1 MEPEDFVQALSS
13 KFTALAPQLLDDEIE
28 GLFALQVGRFRSWF
42 QDAIDRGDE
51 TVVND
56 CFGLARSAQ
65 MEGNDRVVNSIGVSF
80 VAHLNFVDGKV
91 SRSWAYEALPPELKA
106 VADSLGNAPT

>member
-65 MEGNDRVVNSIGVSF
+65 MEGNDRVVNSIGCLLYTSPSPRD
-80 VAHLNFVDGKV
+80 ATL
-91 SRSWAYEALPPELKA
+91 SRMPSSA
-106 VADSLGNAPT
+106 